1 MKNSIL
7 TLTTL
12 VVFTLGCTSSEK
24 KVENAKEDLK
34 EAKAELNQEQ
44 KDSVA
49 DYLTFKK
56 GIEDRISENEKGIE
70 AFNVRLKNSKNKNWA
85 ADQKR
90 VDELEQRNINMRK
103 KLEDYEANG
112 KDNWKAFKTEF
123 NHDMDD
129 LGQALKNLSIKNT
142 K

>member
-7 TLTTL
+7 ILSTL
-12 VVFTLGCTSSEK
+12 VTSIFGCTSSEK
-24 KVENAKEDLK
+24 KVENAKQDLR
-34 EAKAELNQEQ
+34 EAKVELSQEQ

-49 DYLTFKK
+49 DYLLFKK
-56 GIEDRISENEKGIE
+56 VIDERIAENEVGIE
-70 AFNVRLKNSKNKNWA
+70 AFKVRLKNSKNKNLA

-103 KLEDYEANG
+103 KLEDYKANG
-112 KDNWKAFKTEF
+112 KDNWEAFKTEF

-142 K
+142 N

>member
-112 KDNWKAFKTEF
+112 KDNWEAFKTEF

>member
-1 MKNSIL
+1 
-7 TLTTL
+7 
-12 VVFTLGCTSSEK
+12 
-24 KVENAKEDLK
+24 
-34 EAKAELNQEQ
+34 
-44 KDSVA
+44 SVA
-49 DYLTFKK
+49 DYLSFKK
-56 GIEDRISENEKGIE
+56 GIEERIAENELGIE
-70 AFNVRLKNSKNKNWA
+70 AFKVRLKNSKNKNRA

-103 KLEDYEANG
+103 KLEEYEANG
-112 KDNWKAFKTEF
+112 KDNWEAFKTEF